1 MLFPAGVLSR
11 VLFSTL
17 FSTSWVRL
25 PMSLPWVVVEAAVVV
40 RMGCPMPAIVNPL
53 VVAELEALDPDRILF
68 SCLW

>member
-1 MLFPAGVLSR
+1 MLST

-25 PMSLPWVVVEAAVVV
+25 PMSLPWVVVVEAAVVV

-53 VVAELEALDPDRILF
+53 VVAVVEALDPDRILF
-68 SCLW
+68 ICLW